1 MAGPNLAVELNK
13 HKNVIDL
20 NGQKALLSQLF
31 SCLKAAKNG
40 NAEALKIF
48 VNKHSQQTLE
58 GLIIMLSPEEQI
70 ALKDS
75 LAQLK
80 NVPPKLQK
88 ALEMTVKGAA
98 ADKQP
103 AAKAT
108 KAAAYV
114 MPGVKPLSTSV
125 VLTKNAAIKKSIDKA
140 IQKSSL
146 LKLFPESMFNSGT
159 VQYFPADGQGVT
171 LIEQGGKTKNV
182 HIILEG
188 KVKIEI
194 FDSEGKLEKT
204 VIRDSGVVGDRS
216 VMEDTATNAKVTAL
230 PGAKVL
236 SIPADNFKSHV
247 NDIPGGAKL
256 DKLLADK
263 FKFLPKLS
271 NKIAGQKGV
280 KLELCRPGEVPITKG
295 ATSKYMYLV
304 LDGELGLME
313 NFGEIV
319 DADGKSVKIKSGQPV
334 GESVLLHDGAR
345 SATVL
350 NNGSSDV
357 LLLKIPQEAF
367 EVLYKE
373 ADFKAYIDGYDA
385 QRTGQAAKSADLSL
399 LKEIGFEH
407 EFNAKVDPKIQT
419 EILKSA
425 QLVYK
430 QLLEIDP
437 KTKPAEAK
445 LLLKFVCE
453 SLEAQHLDNPLKYV
467 SHGADHSINTMLQT
481 KQLIDSS
488 PEIRAA
494 LKKQFGS
501 VKNGKMLAYMVAL
514 FHDIGYPKVTEE
526 QKKNP
531 DLPKWKH
538 QEYSAEMVK
547 NGLKFETLSKIMPG
561 LTKAHYDLF
570 ITAIEH
576 HGSDSL
582 KLEDFDAKRPFRF
595 AALSDNPLLVLM
607 RLSDNLDMLKVRLN
621 AVQTDPFFLKVL
633 GVMADKADKIKKK
646 NPALSE
652 AELKAKIKESNKAVL
667 EKAEKIIDEK
677 LAKEGEKGKFKYEL
691 MKEILRGCN
700 HVSHLHFGSVELAQN
715 ISVTIE
721 NGKVKVSLAYNTPL
735 QYVPLTLADFQVDR
749 LKISLASMMLDGKTG
764 LVVEGLGKVKIKNGE
779 LYINGKKVADPD
791 FKTIETISKA
801 LNDGV
806 EKMDVKH
813 FAPPPSAKK
822 FAAAMAKL
830 PQNTGMYKLELVQN
844 LKTDGYGAFGPDA
857 MAKVTQDL
865 LAKGKK
871 ATWVSVNVSKL
882 KYFNDTFGHKAGDA
896 YLQALTDKLIEA
908 TKGTAYEIAG
918 KPMVVRQGPN
928 FFILLEE
935 GADVKLAQKQ
945 FDQVVKGQ
953 KFEFVFENAEGVKE
967 VWEMDLAPHVN
978 QNVMVFDPATGE
990 YAKVDIHNAANQN
1003 IHYLNQKQLVGEQI
1017 TVNAKEMAKFR
1028 LTDRI
1033 VEYSKY
1039 VGLKPLA
1046 YIEAFEKAMTDHIIE
1061 MQQGK
1066 AGKGAVAYFDG
1077 NKTGGY
1083 RAWGFAGE
1091 IMIDALFQKRLP
1103 LIVQEVFT
1111 SKGYDVTV
1119 VRYGPGSEEFF
1130 IFGKDMDGETMKKCM
1145 LEFMDKL
1152 SEPFKVRM
1160 EVSELKKT
1168 KLGQAYLSGEL
1179 TGKKPGKYLHTYDNG
1194 SKAWVVNVDIN
1205 DPRGPKGE
1213 YKGAAIT
1220 AAVKEIELYDK
1231 GKIQA
1236 EAELSGKKPADI
1248 IYKMNKDAVE
1258 ELGESAK
1265 KANGLRGNVL
1275 VTSKGNGK
1283 YTIHLPG
1290 KGEVT
1295 PEYLDAEYRQELL
1308 KLTEGQPLMES
1319 VIKALTP
1326 EELVQI
1332 KAEDVK
1338 KGDYKKVAG
1347 PKLYKVNVKGLE
1359 TTADLVKAIGEAPQD
1374 SIVVYES
1381 TEKVA
1386 IRGKAS
1392 HFEAWLSSADP
1403 KKADKAFLK
1412 IVKATAKANPG
1423 LPKAFIAGFLAA
1435 RKAQLAQ
1442 EFKNGGKYV
1451 KLSIPLQEVIAPKVE
1466 LVDRLTTFK
1475 FETEG
1480 PDGKKL
1486 SVKVNIKDAQDLLSS
1501 EADVSK
1507 QAKARIIKQVKQQVP
1522 GAKTVEIVEALKT
1535 HLSVLQTTQLASN
1548 YMNGRLSKVYAE
1560 VYLKGLAD
1568 VSGKLNASSAKKA
1581 AGILAN
1587 LEKGAMEAVEAY
1599 KVGFEAKAN
1608 EYIIET
1614 GKKNLTEA
1622 DFEKIWEKVE
1632 AEKLIVEGK
1641 YAKYHTVTMS
1651 SMGKVVA
1658 RAGKDGLMGL
1668 GVGAVLEGA
1677 AELLSDNPSFS
1688 NYLKKVGQSGLHWA
1702 RFGLMCGASEYLLG
1716 WSSVKSMGVAMALP
1730 ALWDLG
1736 NVPYAAKGQVL
1747 MAHAAGI
1754 GGFVL
1759 GMKAAS
1765 VTKVVKIPKVGGVA
1779 GLAIAMG
1786 GAWVFGKVNSYA
1798 YGKSETWR
1806 DIVDSTAFKTT
1817 GAVLGESGDFITAAW
1832 GVSIGAKILAGAA
1845 SGLASLDALGVAL
1858 GGKATLGGA
1867 SGGLSASAG
1876 VLSTTAGVLLTLAA
1890 VKGGFAAHYHLA
1902 NGEYEKSIAER
1913 LGKEL
1918 MEYYKYKDSDST
1930 ITMAGWAITELF
1942 GGSFKYDQ
1950 FVEQGA
1956 EHFGN
1961 LPGKTVEYK
1970 GSYYTEYQKK
1980 YLEGVIEYIGQDF
1993 EDSLTLGKNLA
2004 IDYSQSAFQHVL
2016 NEKGLTG
2023 NTEADYNMALAHVK
2037 SQVADLSEEII
2048 LNEEEQ
2054 EIYDKVMSYVKSHKV
2069 SGFQDPYLVS
2079 FVAKQPELIGL
2090 HKKGSKAYVAGLSE
2104 AGPKQTARAV
2114 LKKIELAMAQNQ
2126 IKYLLLVD
2134 PKNMGDELNEM
2145 ISSHI
2150 KLVNSNEEMKAKHKE
2165 QVAKFA
2171 KKHPEI
2177 AQKIIN
2183 GEKLTSAESYIYMNS
2198 AGMMGKTFTFNSPFE
2213 GTAIMKM
2220 GKVQKLHDQ
2229 VAKFFD
2235 EKGRLKPGK
2244 AEAFAKWVL
2253 SQKIKGKDFKGKLK
2267 EMENY
2272 KELRAQQLL
2281 VTALQKNGNINVTY
2295 QDKKLGLVDAGNNLN
2310 MDNAYVKKALVT
2322 LKEKVAKS
2330 AAKQK
2335 EAAKGSYKKANA
2347 QAKEWQK
2354 KYIYWKKKQLEY
2366 MTQDEGDPA
2375 KLKKANK
2382 NLAYT
2387 EKKLKA
2393 AMTDLVKAQ
2402 GELQSFDLQVKVLQ
2416 RSWHKEKDPVKKAML
2431 AAQIEGLGGSTK
2443 DVNGDYFAKLDKL
2456 VSKLEST
2463 DPKSKPKTFAA
2474 VVNKLLALK
2483 A

>member
-40 NAEALKIF
+40 NVEALRIF
-48 VNKHSQQTLE
+48 VNKHSQQALE

-70 ALKDS
+70 ALRDS
-75 LAQLK
+75 LKQLK
-80 NVPPKLQK
+80 NVPLKLQ
-88 ALEMTVKGAA
+88 AAIEMTVKDAA
-98 ADKQP
+98 PQKQP

-125 VLTKNAAIKKSIDKA
+125 VLTKNAAVNKLIDKA
-140 IQKSSL
+140 VQKSSL

-159 VQYFPADGQGVT
+159 VHYFPADGQGVT

-182 HIILEG
+182 HVILEG
-188 KVKIEI
+188 KVKVEI
-194 FDSEGKLEKT
+194 FDSEGNLEKT

-263 FKFLPKLS
+263 FNFLPKLS

-280 KLELCRPGEVPITKG
+280 KLEVVRRGEVPIVKD
-295 ATSKYMYLV
+295 ASSKYMYLV

-313 NFGEIV
+313 HFGEIV
-319 DADGKSVKIKSGQPV
+319 DADGKPVKIKSGQPV

-350 NNGSSDV
+350 NNSSSDV

-367 EVLYKE
+367 EVLYKD
-373 ADFKAYIDGYDA
+373 ADFKSYIDGYDA
-385 QRTGQAAKSADLSL
+385 QRAGQAAKSADLSQ

-430 QLLEIDP
+430 QLLEVNPNI
-437 KTKPAEAK
+437 KSAEAMP
-445 LLLKFVCE
+445 LLKFICE
-453 SLEAQHLDNPLKYV
+453 RLEAQHLDNPLKYV

-488 PEIRAA
+488 PEIRVA

-501 VKNGKMLAYMVAL
+501 VKSGKMFAYLVAL
-514 FHDIGYPKVTEE
+514 FHDIGYPKVTEL
-526 QKKNP
+526 QKNDP
-531 DLPKWKH
+531 NLPKWKH
-538 QEYSAEMVK
+538 QEFSAEMVK
-547 NGLKFETLSKIMPG
+547 NGLKFEVMSKIIPG
-561 LTKAHYDLF
+561 LTKGQYDLF

-582 KLEDFDAKRPFRF
+582 KLEDFDAKRPYRF
-595 AALSDNPLLVLM
+595 AVLSDNPLLVLM

-633 GVMADKADKIKKK
+633 GTMSKQAEKIKKK
-646 NPALSE
+646 YSALSE
-652 AELKAKIKESNKAVL
+652 KEIKAKIKESNKTIL

-700 HVSHLHFGSVELAQN
+700 HISHLHFGSVELAQN

-735 QYVPLTLADFQVDR
+735 QYVPKGVAEYQVKR
-749 LKISLASMMLDGKTG
+749 LGISLDSMMLDGKTSFT
-764 LVVEGLGKVKIKNGE
+764 VEGLGKVKIKNGE
-779 LYINGKKVADPD
+779 LYINGKKVVDPD

-801 LNDGV
+801 LNEGV
-806 EKMDVKH
+806 EKMGVEK
-813 FAPPPSAKK
+813 FAPAPSAKK

-830 PQNTGMYKLELVQN
+830 PQNTGMYKLEMVQN
-844 LKTDGYGAFGPDA
+844 FKTDGYGAYGPDA

-865 LAKGKK
+865 IAKGKK

-935 GADVKLAQKQ
+935 GADVKLALKQ

-953 KFEFVFENAEGVKE
+953 KFEFWFENAEGDKVP
-967 VWEMDLAPHVN
+967 WEMDLSPNVN
-978 QNVMVFDPATGE
+978 DNILVFDPATGE
-990 YAKVDIHNAANQN
+990 YAKIDIHNAANQN
-1003 IHYLNQKQLVGEQI
+1003 IHYLNQKKLVGEQI

-1039 VGLKPLA
+1039 VGLKPFS
-1046 YIEAFEKAMTDHIIE
+1046 YIGEFKKAVTDHIIE

-1091 IMIDALFQKRLP
+1091 VMIDALFQKRLP

-1111 SKGYDVTV
+1111 NKGYDVTV
-1119 VRYGPGSEEFF
+1119 VRYGAGSEEFF

-1168 KLGQAYLSGEL
+1168 KLGQAFLSGEL
-1179 TGKKPGKYLHTYDNG
+1179 TGTKPGKYLYTYDNG
-1194 SKAWVVNVDIN
+1194 SQAWVVDVDIN

-1236 EAELSGKKPADI
+1236 EAELSGKKPADL
-1248 IYKMNKDAVE
+1248 IYEQNKDAVE
-1258 ELGESAK
+1258 KLGESAK
-1265 KANGLRGNVL
+1265 EANGLRGNVL

-1283 YTIHLPG
+1283 YAIHLPG

-1295 PEYLDAEYRQELL
+1295 PEYLDTEYRQEIL
-1308 KLTEGQPLMES
+1308 KLAEGDAVMEG

-1326 EELVQI
+1326 EELTQV
-1332 KAEDVK
+1332 KAQDVK
-1338 KGDYKKVAG
+1338 KGDVKKVAG
-1347 PKLYKVNVKGLE
+1347 AKLHKVNVKGLE
-1359 TTADLVKAIGEAPQD
+1359 TTADLVKAIGEAPEG
-1374 SIVVYES
+1374 SVVVYES
-1381 TEKVA
+1381 TEMIA
-1386 IRGKAS
+1386 IRGQAS
-1392 HFEAWLSSADP
+1392 HFETWLTSDDY
-1403 KKADKAFLK
+1403 KKADKAFKK

-1423 LPKAFIAGFLAA
+1423 VPKAFIAGFLAA
-1435 RKAQLAQ
+1435 KEAQLAQ
-1442 EFKNGGKYV
+1442 EVKSSGKDV
-1451 KLSIPLQEVIAPKVE
+1451 KLSLRLQEVVAPKAE
-1466 LVDRLTTFK
+1466 LIDKLTNFK
-1475 FETEG
+1475 YETEG

-1486 SVKVNIKDAQDLLSS
+1486 SVKVNSQDALDLLSS

-1507 QAKARIIKQVKQQVP
+1507 QAKLRIIQQVKKQVP
-1522 GAKTVEIVEALKT
+1522 GAKTVEIVEAIKT
-1535 HLSVLQTTQLASN
+1535 HLTVLQTTQLASN

-1560 VYLKGLAD
+1560 VYLKELAEVAD
-1568 VSGKLNASSAKKA
+1568 KLNTVSAKKA
-1581 AGILAN
+1581 AKLLTN
-1587 LEKGAMEAVEAY
+1587 VEKGAMEAVEAY
-1599 KVGFEAKAN
+1599 RVGFEAKAN

-1614 GKKNLTEA
+1614 GKKNLSEG

-1641 YAKYHTVTMS
+1641 YSQYHTVTMS
-1651 SMGKVVA
+1651 SMGKVVE

-1677 AELLSDNPSFS
+1677 AELMSDNPSFG
-1688 NYLKKVGQSGLHWA
+1688 NYLKKVGSSGLHWA
-1702 RFGLMCGASEYLLG
+1702 RFGLMCGASEHLLG
-1716 WSSVKSMGVAMALP
+1716 WSNVKSMGVAMALP

-1736 NVPYAAKGQVL
+1736 NVPYAAKGKVL
-1747 MAHAAGI
+1747 VAHAAGV

-1765 VTKVVKIPKVGGVA
+1765 WTKAVKIPKVGGVA

-1832 GVSIGAKILAGAA
+1832 GVSIGAKVLAGAA
-1845 SGLASLDALGVAL
+1845 SGLASLDALAVSL

-1913 LGKEL
+1913 FGKDL
-1918 MEYYKYKDSDST
+1918 MEYYKYKDSDSVS
-1930 ITMAGWAITELF
+1930 TMAGWAITELF

-1956 EHFGN
+1956 EHFGD

-1980 YLEGVIEYIGQDF
+1980 YLEGVIDYIGKDF
-1993 EDSLTLGKNLA
+1993 QDSLALGTNMVL
-2004 IDYSQSAFQHVL
+2004 DYTQSAFKYVSK
-2016 NEKGLTG
+2016 EKGLTG
-2023 NTEADYNMALAHVK
+2023 DAEADYNAALAHVK
-2037 SQVADLSEEII
+2037 SQAAELSEEII
-2048 LNEEEQ
+2048 LSEKEQ
-2054 EIYDKVMSYVKSHKV
+2054 EIYEEVMSYLKSHKV

-2079 FVAKQPELIGL
+2079 FVAKQPALISL
-2090 HKKGSKAYVAGLSE
+2090 HKKNSKAYVEGLSE
-2104 AGPKQTARAV
+2104 VAPKQTARAV

-2145 ISSHI
+2145 VSSHI
-2150 KLVNSNEEMKAKHKE
+2150 ELVGRREEMEAKYKKQMAE
-2165 QVAKFA
+2165 FA
-2171 KKHPEI
+2171 KKYPEI
-2177 AQKIIN
+2177 SRKLIN
-2183 GEKLTSAESYIYMNS
+2183 GEQLTSAESYIYMNAS
-2198 AGMMGKTFTFNSPFE
+2198 SKLMNPAAFKSPFE
-2213 GTAIMKM
+2213 GTAVMKM
-2220 GKVQKLHDQ
+2220 GKVQELHDQ

-2244 AEAFAKWVL
+2244 ADAFAKWVL
-2253 SQKIKGKDFKGKLK
+2253 SQKVKGKNFKDTLK
-2267 EMENY
+2267 DVENY
-2272 KELRAQQLL
+2272 KKIRAQQLVVAAIKADGKIE
-2281 VTALQKNGNINVTY
+2281 VTD
-2295 QDKKLGLVDAGNNLN
+2295 QDMKLGLVDAGYKLKL
-2310 MDNAYVKKALVT
+2310 DNPHVKQALVT
-2322 LKEKVAKS
+2322 VKKKVS
-2330 AAKQK
+2330 ESVAKQK

-2347 QAKEWQK
+2347 EAKKWQK
-2354 KYIYWKKKQLEY
+2354 KYIYWKKQQLEY
-2366 MTQDEGDPA
+2366 MTQDKGDPA
-2375 KLKKANK
+2375 QLSKANK
-2382 NLAYT
+2382 NLVYA
-2387 EKKLKA
+2387 EKKLQV
-2393 AMTDLVKAQ
+2393 AMTELAKAQ
-2402 GELQSFDLQVKVLQ
+2402 GELQSFDLQIKVLQ
-2416 RSWHKEKDPVKKAML
+2416 RSWYKEKDPIKKAML
-2431 AAQIEGLGGSTK
+2431 AAQIDGLGGSTK
-2443 DVNGDYFAKLDKL
+2443 DVAEEYFSKLDKL

-2474 VVNKLLALK
+2474 IVNKLLTLK